1 MFTKN
6 VDSLQLI
13 ARAWRL
19 AAMGALQA
27 KTLKDKRWAQARA
40 SAFVEAAGAVM
51 MERDEQ
57 RTDRKAYGV
66 AVPTRANV
74 TEALMALVADPTVT
88 QKQSA

>member
-40 SAFVEAAGAVM
+40 SAFIEAAGAVM

-66 AVPTRANV
+66 VVPTRAKV
-74 TEALMALVADPTVT
+74 TEALMALVADPTVA